1 LERALKRIQLSRPA
15 SILNTMLRTLVAL
28 LMAGACAAAHCAAPA
43 ERASAACLAP
53 AKWYALDGATP
64 RAVAEAEIVD
74 DMARREV
81 VLLGEQHDDA
91 DHHVWQLQTLAAL
104 HAVRPDMVMGFE
116 AFPRRVQP
124 VLDSW
129 TAGELGTSE
138 FLTRVEWDQV
148 WGFPPEL
155 YLPLLHF
162 ARINRIPVVAL
173 NIERSLTEAVSA
185 KGWDALTPQQREG
198 VTRPAAPSAAYEA
211 SLFDVYRQHAR
222 GRATGAA
229 ASIKDPAFR
238 NFVEAQTTWDRAMAE
253 ALASRVKPGG
263 ARPLAVAIMG
273 AGHVRG
279 GDGVVHQL
287 RDLGVT
293 RIGTLLP
300 IPPDS
305 DCKALVTPLADAVF
319 ALPAARDETPP
330 PRLGVR
336 LELRDGTVT
345 IAAVEPG
352 SLAARSGLQAGD
364 VVLSA
369 AGAPV
374 SSASSVT
381 SAVRNAVPGTWLP
394 LQVRRGSSTTEVV
407 IKFPPKP

>member
-1 LERALKRIQLSRPA
+1 MFK
-15 SILNTMLRTLVAL
+15 TLAAL
-28 LMAGACAAAHCAAPA
+28 LIAGACGAAHSAASSDHA
-43 ERASAACLAP
+43 GAACLNP
-53 AKWYALDGATP
+53 AKWYALDGAKP
-64 RAVAEAEIVD
+64 RAIPEAELIS

-91 DHHVWQLQTLAAL
+91 DHHWWQLQTLAAL
-104 HAVRPDMVMGFE
+104 HAVKPDMVIGFE

-124 VLDSW
+124 ELDRWS
-129 TAGELGTSE
+129 AGALGTSE
-138 FLTRVEWDQV
+138 FLKRVEWDKV

-173 NIERSLTEAVSA
+173 NVERSLTEAVGA
-185 KGWDALTPQQREG
+185 KGWDAVPPQQREG
-198 VTRPAAPSAAYEA
+198 LTRPAAPPAAYEA
-211 SLFDVYRQHAR
+211 SLFEIYKEHAR
-222 GRATGAA
+222 GRATGAP

-253 ALASRVKPGG
+253 ALASRTKGAG
-263 ARPLAVAIMG
+263 AARPLAVGIMG

-279 GDGVVHQL
+279 GHGVVHQL

-293 RIGTLLP
+293 RIGSLLAVP
-300 IPPDS
+300 ADT
-305 DCKALVTPLADAVF
+305 DCSALVAPLADAVF

-336 LELRDGTVT
+336 LELRNGEVV
-345 IAAVEPG
+345 IAAIDPG

-369 AGAPV
+369 AGAPA
-374 SSASSVT
+374 SSASSVS
-381 SAVRNAVPGTWLP
+381 SAVRNTLPGTWLP
-394 LQVRRGSSTTEVV
+394 LQIRRGSTTTDIIV
-407 IKFPPKP
+407 KFPPKP

>member
-1 LERALKRIQLSRPA
+1 
-15 SILNTMLRTLVAL
+15 MFRTLAAL
-28 LMAGACAAAHCAAPA
+28 LIAAACGAAHSA
-43 ERASAACLAP
+43 ASLDHAGAACLKP
-53 AKWYALDGATP
+53 ATWYALDSAKP
-64 RAVAEAEIVD
+64 RAIPEAELISD
-74 DMARREV
+74 LARREV

-91 DHHVWQLQTLAAL
+91 DHHRWQLQTLAAL
-104 HAVRPDMVMGFE
+104 HAVKPDMIIGFE

-138 FLTRVEWDQV
+138 FLKRVEWDKV

-173 NIERSLTEAVSA
+173 NVDRSLTEAVGA
-185 KGWDALTPQQREG
+185 KGWDALPPPQREG
-198 VTRPAAPSAAYEA
+198 LTRPAAPPAAYEA
-211 SLFDVYRQHAR
+211 SLFDVYKEHAR
-222 GRATGAA
+222 GRAPGAA

-253 ALASRVKPGG
+253 ALASRTKGPGA
-263 ARPLAVAIMG
+263 ARPLAVGIMG

-279 GDGVVHQL
+279 GHGVVHQL

-293 RIGTLLP
+293 RIGAVFAVPADT
-300 IPPDS
+300 
-305 DCKALVTPLADAVF
+305 DCSELVASLADAVF

-336 LELRDGTVT
+336 LELRDGAVV
-345 IAAVEPG
+345 IAAIDPG

-369 AGAPV
+369 AGAPAT
-374 SSASSVT
+374 SAASVT
-381 SAVRNAVPGTWLP
+381 SAVRNTLPGTWLP
-394 LQVRRGSSTTEVV
+394 LQIRRGSTTTDIIV
-407 IKFPPKP
+407 KFPPKP

>member
-1 LERALKRIQLSRPA
+1 MLK
-15 SILNTMLRTLVAL
+15 TLVAIL
-28 LMAGACAAAHCAAPA
+28 ITGACSAAHCAALPG
-43 ERASAACLAP
+43 RASTACLSP
-53 AKWYALDGATP
+53 AKWYALDGAKP
-64 RAVAEAEIVD
+64 RAVPEAEIVS

-91 DHHVWQLQTLAAL
+91 DHHSWQLQTLAAL
-104 HAVRPDMVMGFE
+104 HTVRPDMVIGFE

-124 VLDSW
+124 ELDRW

-138 FLTRVEWDQV
+138 FLKRVEWDKV
-148 WGFPPEL
+148 WGFPAEL
-155 YLPLLHF
+155 YLPLLQF

-173 NIERSLTEAVSA
+173 NVERSLTEAVGA

-198 VTRPAAPSAAYEA
+198 LTRPAAPPRAYEA
-211 SLFDVYRQHAR
+211 SLFDVYKEHAR
-222 GRATGAA
+222 GRTTGSA
-229 ASIKDPAFR
+229 ASIKDPVFR

-253 ALASRVKPGG
+253 ALATVVKAPGG
-263 ARPLAVAIMG
+263 ARPLAIGIMG

-279 GDGVVHQL
+279 GHGVVHQL

-293 RIGTLLP
+293 RVGTLLP
-300 IPPDS
+300 VPADS
-305 DCKALVTPLADAVF
+305 DCVELVAPLADAVF

-336 LELRDGTVT
+336 LELRNGAVT

-369 AGAPV
+369 AGAPAA
-374 SSASSVT
+374 SASSVT
-381 SAVRNAVPGTWLP
+381 RAVRNALAGTWLP
-394 LQVRRGSSTTEVV
+394 LQVRRGPSTTEIV